1 VAPCLQR
8 RGARCPELPPHRG
21 GRPPFA
27 PDQARQIVDI
37 VVTTEPIDHGLPG
50 HGWTLKKLRRW
61 ALDRLGRDAA
71 RNTIRRIL
79 RAARLGWKKVKKLL
93 GKAKPAKRAEHIT
106 LLEGLFARVCR
117 GEVTLIY
124 IDESH
129 FHQDLD
135 EGYTWSKKGQRA
147 WRVSTTPGLS
157 ERLNWYGAY
166 DFSHGQCLI
175 WEDGPCDGNATC
187 HFLERVAR
195 WRSGLPGEV
204 VVIWDNA
211 PCHISRMVQGH
222 AAELGIELV
231 ALPGYSPDLN
241 PIERLWD
248 WMRDEVTRGHC
259 HVSLKVLGAACRDFI
274 AGINASPQEVVDRLW
289 PKFELDPEHEAKLL
303 VSA

>member
-1 VAPCLQR
+1 L
-8 RGARCPELPPHRG
+8 L
-21 GRPPFA
+21 
-27 PDQARQIVDI
+27 
-37 VVTTEPIDHGLPG
+37 
-50 HGWTLKKLRRW
+50 
-61 ALDRLGRDAA
+61 
-71 RNTIRRIL
+71 
-79 RAARLGWKKVKKLL
+79 AARLGWKKVKKLL

-195 WRSGLPGEV
+195 WRSGSPGEV

-231 ALPGYSPDLN
+231 FLPGYSPDLN
-241 PIERLWD
+241 PIERLFSKLKEFLRSAAARTVEALIEAMGD
-248 WMRDEVTRGHC
+248 ALRAVRPEDIRGWFSH
-259 HVSLKVLGAACRDFI
+259 SGYGAP
-274 AGINASPQEVVDRLW
+274 ASTGRVKGKSP
-289 PKFELDPEHEAKLL
+289 
-303 VSA
+303 